1 MLDTNV
7 VSALVRRPDGDLARR
22 VGALPPGSLA
32 ISVVVA
38 GELRYG
44 IQRRGSG
51 RLTRQVEAILS
62 AMDVLALAE
71 PVDRHYGEIRT
82 ALERVGRPIG
92 QNDLLIAAHARA
104 LDATLVTGNVREF
117 RRVPGLAVEDWDET
131 EPLPGRGSGAG
142 RDR

>member
-7 VSALVRRPDGDLARR
+7 VSVLVRRPDGDVAGR

-32 ISVVVA
+32 ISVVAA

-44 IQRRGSG
+44 AQRRGSE
-51 RLTRQVEAILS
+51 RLTRHVEAILS

-82 ALERVGRPIG
+82 ALERVGQPIG
-92 QNDLLIAAHARA
+92 QNDLWIAAHAKA
-104 LDATLVTGNVREF
+104 LDATLVTGNVRVF
-117 RRVPGLAVEDWDET
+117 RRVPGLAVEDWHET
-131 EPLPGRGSGAG
+131 EPPPGRGSGVV